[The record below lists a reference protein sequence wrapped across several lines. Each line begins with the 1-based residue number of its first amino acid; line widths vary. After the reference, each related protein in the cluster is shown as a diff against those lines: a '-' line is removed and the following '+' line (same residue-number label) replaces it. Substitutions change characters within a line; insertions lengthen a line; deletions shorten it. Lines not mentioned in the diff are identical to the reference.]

1 MKMITL
7 NPFSVVKISKT
18 MRLFAVGS
26 VMASYG
32 LFLYEFVPEYLFTPT
47 YLLSYYLLPLVASF
61 AVVILVPKFLSKGST
76 SVPTKDPNL
85 SLDSGQPLIETIPLD
100 SNQQIIQTTTDN
112 QNQQGINVNTFDP
125 SSTTQEFS
133 DTPNN
138 NLIVQAPPVDEA
150 AIQEMV
156 VRSMEPMQKETVKLQ
171 ESVDSMKNDLNTMNS
186 KIDGLTT
193 SFETTL
199 TDLKSFQA
207 ELANPLNFMRK
218 YFDSIDIKGLSD
230 PSLPLQGEQHTIPK
244 EDSDKQPSSEEFSQ
258 VQEKPPGDE
267 KVLQQTPEMDKVE
280 TNDKKNLESN
290 ESYSFQRLLSGSL
303 TLGKLMSTISVM
315 GEILDTIDS
324 DSVDLLIEQCRLMGL
339 KPEDEQI
346 IYNIINMMDKT
357 GLSINDTLI
366 TLYKFGK
373 VLGINDKKA
382 DLIYTKLNRTK
393 KGMVKK

>member
-32 LFLYEFVPEYLFTPT
+32 LFLYEFVPEYLFTPN

-61 AVVILVPKFLSKGST
+61 AVVIMVPKFLSKGST
-76 SVPTKDPNL
+76 GVTAKDSNL
-85 SLDSGQPLIETIPLD
+85 SLDAGQPLIETIPLD
-100 SNQQIIQTTTDN
+100 SNQQVIHTNTDN
-112 QNQQGINVNTFDP
+112 QIQQGINANTFD
-125 SSTTQEFS
+125 SSNTTQEFS
-133 DTPNN
+133 DIANN
-138 NLIVQAPPVDEA
+138 SSIVQSPPVDEA
-150 AIQEMV
+150 TIQEMV
-156 VRSMEPMQKETVKLQ
+156 IRSIEPMQKETVKLQ

-186 KIDGLTT
+186 KIDALTT

-230 PSLPLQGEQHTIPK
+230 PSLPLQGEPRVIPK
-244 EDSDKQPSSEEFSQ
+244 DASDVQTFSEESNQ
-258 VQEKPPGDE
+258 SQEKSIIEE
-267 KVLQQTPEMDKVE
+267 KTLQQTPSNEKIEND
-280 TNDKKNLESN
+280 DKKTPDSN

-315 GEILDTIDS
+315 GEILETIDS

-373 VLGINDKKA
+373 VLGISDKKA
-382 DLIYTKLNRTK
+382 DLIYTKLTRSK
-393 KGMVKK
+393 KGVVK

>member
-32 LFLYEFVPEYLFTPT
+32 LFLYEFVPEYLFTPN
-47 YLLSYYLLPLVASF
+47 YLLFYYLLPLIASF
-61 AVVILVPKFLSKGST
+61 ALVIVVPKFLSKAST
-76 SVPTKDPNL
+76 GVTAKDPNL
-85 SLDSGQPLIETIPLD
+85 TLDAGQPLIETIPLD
-100 SNQQIIQTTTDN
+100 SNQQVIQTNTD
-112 QNQQGINVNTFDP
+112 QIQQGINANTFD
-125 SSTTQEFS
+125 SSNTSQGFS
-133 DTPNN
+133 DIANN
-138 NLIVQAPPVDEA
+138 SSIVSQSPPVDEA
-150 AIQEMV
+150 VIQEMV
-156 VRSMEPMQKETVKLQ
+156 ARSIEPMQKETVKLQ

-186 KIDGLTT
+186 KIDALTI

-230 PSLPLQGEQHTIPK
+230 PSLPLQGEQHAIPK
-244 EDSDKQPSSEEFSQ
+244 DGSDTQSSSEESKLS
-258 VQEKPPGDE
+258 QEKPISEE
-267 KVLQQTPEMDKVE
+267 KTSQQPAAMDK
-280 TNDKKNLESN
+280 TGIDDQKTPESN

-315 GEILDTIDS
+315 GEILETIDS

-373 VLGINDKKA
+373 VLGISDKKA
-382 DLIYTKLNRTK
+382 DLIYTKLTRSK
-393 KGMVKK
+393 KGVMK